1 MCGLVGFYPKPN
13 KKANLTVLSL
23 LGIGNEERG
32 TDNSGICISNS
43 VYIKSEKHNKVKDL
57 LHNNIEEI
65 YDFLKSNLSLNSP
78 VIIHARRS
86 TIPSKTNQVHA
97 HPFGWK
103 SKDSNSKSYFFGA
116 HNGNIKNLYNLHSEF
131 ITNGT
136 KFIDYDI
143 DSELLLDCIR
153 QELCKK
159 NEFNKVLQTYD
170 GNAALLFYTENKFY
184 AWKGANNNIEERP
197 LYYIE
202 TSDGFY
208 FSSIESL
215 LKIAFPSKDVI
226 SLNNNELLTFEKG
239 KLVNSEIIDR
249 KIVSKTPV
257 YANSWNEYDTY
268 SPTQTLWFPKT
279 PAQVIYVKVNSN
291 LLYGHKVN
299 GNFELLDGDYYSYK
313 PLFSKDISKL
323 SLTETPY
330 YKIKISFNQGVV
342 LQPMS
347 DSKNIPLLKDIRE
360 VDSITKLLN
369 KINVYHTN
377 ISDILHNYLYIP
389 KLKGIL
395 YKSFNVTENVVA
407 GNIHFVDT
415 KSRIFPKINSMIN
428 DGTIDTNKFLK
439 SKL

>member
-1 MCGLVGFYPKPN
+1 MCGLVGFYPKKN
-13 KKANLTVLSL
+13 KKVELSVLAI

-32 TDNSGICISNS
+32 TDNAGICIGKD
-43 VYIKSEKHNKVKDL
+43 VFIKSQKDNKIKDL
-57 LHNNIEEI
+57 LFNNLEEI
-65 YDFLKSNLSLNSP
+65 TSYLKSEDALNKP
-78 VIIHARRS
+78 VILHARKS
-86 TIPSKTNQVHA
+86 SIHNKTKAEHA

-103 SKDSNSKSYFFGA
+103 AEDLSTYFYGA
-116 HNGNIKNLYNLHSEF
+116 HNGNVKELYDLYSKYRKSDDV
-131 ITNGT
+131 

-153 QELCKK
+153 TSLIKTGS
-159 NEFNKVLQTYD
+159 FTDVLSTYE
-170 GNAALLFYTENKFY
+170 GHAALLFYNENRFY

-197 LYYIE
+197 LYYVE
-202 TSDGFY
+202 TDGGFY

-239 KLVNSEIIDR
+239 KLATSEIIDR
-249 KIVSKTPV
+249 KIVSKTPA
-257 YANSWNEYDTY
+257 YANSWDDYGTY
-268 SPTQTLWFPKT
+268 TYKQSYVYPKT
-279 PAQVIYVKVNSN
+279 PVQVIHVKVNSD

-313 PLFSKDISKL
+313 TLFSKDISKL
-323 SLTETPY
+323 ALSESAY
-330 YKIKISFNQGVV
+330 YNVKISFNKGI
-342 LQPMS
+342 LLSPKT
-347 DSKNIPLLKDIRE
+347 DINNIPLLEDIHKS
-360 VDSITKLLN
+360 DNITKLLN
-369 KINVYHTN
+369 KISVYHTN

-395 YKSFNVTENVVA
+395 YKSFHITDNVVA

-415 KSRIFPKINSMIN
+415 GSRMFPKINSMIN